1 MLKHFKT
8 DMHIHTCLSP
18 CSDWDMSPQKIV
30 QRSLEIGLDVI
41 AVCDH
46 NTAENAGAVMREG
59 ENQGLRVL
67 PGMEICSK
75 EEVHILALFDELD
88 PSLAMQEYVYA
99 NLKGENQPEIFGHQ
113 VVANDQD
120 EVIGENPR
128 LLIGATQLGL
138 YEIVDKTH
146 RLGGISLSSHVDR
159 TAYGI
164 IGQLGFIPP
173 DLEIDGVEVSHRV
186 ELATAR
192 DDVPGIGQFPCVAA
206 SDAHFLDDIGKVWTV
221 FVLAKPTID
230 EFRRALQDNDGRRIK
245 I

>member
-30 QRSLEIGLDVI
+30 QRSLDVGLDVI

>member
-30 QRSLEIGLDVI
+30 QRSLEVGLDVI

>member
-1 MLKHFKT
+1 
-8 DMHIHTCLSP
+8 
-18 CSDWDMSPQKIV
+18 MSPQKIV
-30 QRSLEIGLDVI
+30 QRSLDVGLDVI

-46 NTAENAGAVMREG
+46 NTAENAGAVMKEG
-59 ENQGLRVL
+59 ENRGLGVL
-67 PGMEICSK
+67 PGIEICSK

-99 NLKGENQPEIFGHQ
+99 NLSGENQPEVFGHQ

-192 DDVPGIGQFPCVAA
+192 DDVPGIGQFPCVTA
-206 SDAHFLDDIGKVWTV
+206 SDAHFLDDIGKVRTV
-221 FVLAKPTID
+221 FILAEPTID
-230 EFRRALQDNDGRRIK
+230 EFRRALQDKDGRRIK

>member
-1 MLKHFKT
+1 MLKQFKA
-8 DMHIHTCLSP
+8 DIHIHTCLSP
-18 CSDWDMSPQKIV
+18 CSDWDMSPKKIV
-30 QRSLEIGLDVI
+30 QRSLDVGLDVI
-41 AVCDH
+41 AICDH
-46 NTAENAGAVMREG
+46 NTAENAGAVMKEG
-59 ENQGLRVL
+59 KNRGLGVL

-75 EEVHILALFDELD
+75 EEVHTLALFDELD
-88 PSLAMQEYVYA
+88 KSLAMQDYVYK
-99 NLKGENQPEIFGHQ
+99 NLKGNNQPEVFGYQ
-113 VVANDQD
+113 VVANDRD
-120 EVIGENPR
+120 EVVGENSR

-186 ELATAR
+186 ELASAR
-192 DDVPGIGQFPCVAA
+192 DKVAGIGEYPCVAA

-221 FVLAKPTID
+221 FILAKPTID
-230 EFRRALQDNDGRRIK
+230 ELRRALQNKDGRRIK

>member
-18 CSDWDMSPQKIV
+18 CSDWDMSPKKIV
-30 QRSLEIGLDVI
+30 QRSLDVGLDVI

-46 NTAENAGAVMREG
+46 NTAENAGAVMKEG

-67 PGMEICSK
+67 PGIEICSK

-88 PSLAMQEYVYA
+88 KSLAMQDYVYA
-99 NLKGENQPEIFGHQ
+99 NLNGENQPEVFGHQ

-146 RLGGISLSSHVDR
+146 RLGGISLSAHVDR

-192 DDVPGIGQFPCVAA
+192 DDVPGIGQYPCVTA

-221 FVLAKPTID
+221 LILAQPTID
-230 EFRRALQDNDGRRIK
+230 EFRRALQDKDGRRIK

>member
-1 MLKHFKT
+1 VLKHFKT

-173 DLEIDGVEVSHRV
+173 DLDIDGVEVSHRV

-192 DDVPGIGQFPCVAA
+192 DDVPGIGQFPCVTA
-206 SDAHFLDDIGKVWTV
+206 SDAHFLDDIGKVRTV
-221 FVLAKPTID
+221 FILAKPTID
-230 EFRRALQDNDGRRIK
+230 EFRRALQDKDDRRIK

>member
-30 QRSLEIGLDVI
+30 QRSLDVGLDVI

-46 NTAENAGAVMREG
+46 NTAENAGAVMQAG
-59 ENQGLRVL
+59 ENRGLRVL
-67 PGMEICSK
+67 PGIEVCSK

-88 PSLAMQEYVYA
+88 PSLAMQGYVYA
-99 NLKGENQPEIFGHQ
+99 HLKGENQPEVFGHQ

>member
-1 MLKHFKT
+1 
-8 DMHIHTCLSP
+8 MHIHTCLSP

-30 QRSLEIGLDVI
+30 QRSLDVGLDVI

-46 NTAENAGAVMREG
+46 NTAENAGAVMKEG

-67 PGMEICSK
+67 PGIEICSK

-99 NLKGENQPEIFGHQ
+99 NLNGENQPEVFGHQ

-192 DDVPGIGQFPCVAA
+192 DDVPGIGQFPCVTA
-206 SDAHFLDDIGKVWTV
+206 SDAHFLDDIGKVRTV
-221 FVLAKPTID
+221 FILAKPTID
-230 EFRRALQDNDGRRIK
+230 EFRRALQDKDGRRIK

>member
-30 QRSLEIGLDVI
+30 QRSLDVGLDVI

-46 NTAENAGAVMREG
+46 NTAENAGAVMKEG
-59 ENQGLRVL
+59 ENKGLKVL
-67 PGMEICSK
+67 PGIEVCSK

-88 PSLAMQEYVYA
+88 QSLAMQDYVYA
-99 NLKGENQPEIFGHQ
+99 NLNGENQPEVFGHQ
-113 VVANDQD
+113 VVANDND

-146 RLGGISLSSHVDR
+146 RLAGISLSSHVDR
-159 TAYGI
+159 ITYGI

-192 DDVPGIGQFPCVAA
+192 DDVPGIGQFPCVTA
-206 SDAHFLDDIGKVWTV
+206 SDAHFLDDIGKVRTV
-221 FVLAKPTID
+221 FILAQPTID
-230 EFRRALQDNDGRRIK
+230 EFRRALQDKDGRRIK